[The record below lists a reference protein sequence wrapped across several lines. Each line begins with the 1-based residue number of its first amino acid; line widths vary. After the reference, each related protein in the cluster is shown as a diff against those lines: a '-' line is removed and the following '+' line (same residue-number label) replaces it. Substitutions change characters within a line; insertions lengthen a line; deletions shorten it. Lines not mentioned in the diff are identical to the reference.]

1 MSEKIIVNSIICP
14 NRRTSFSFS
23 LFHSLFLFSFLSSF
37 SQTCRLRFAA
47 DIEFRDLLVR
57 EWTPEFSRN
66 VKRVLPSSYEF
77 LHCLFLFP
85 FDPSLFS
92 LSLSLSL
99 PLTHSSLPP
108 LSLSFYL
115 VSFPDPRG
123 CSAAFTFV
131 FLSSFRFSCLSFSV
145 SPHSRVAQHRFPA
158 DKSVMAITRN
168 GNSRDRDLRVLCD
181 HRGSNTHREFTV
193 PFKHAV

>member
-14 NRRTSFSFS
+14 NRWTSFSFS

-92 LSLSLSL
+92 LSLSL
-99 PLTHSSLPP
+99 PLTHFSLPPP
-108 LSLSFYL
+108 LSLFLSSQFSRPSRLQRGVYL
-115 VSFPDPRG
+115 CFPILLPFFVSLLFRF
-123 CSAAFTFV
+123 AAFT
-131 FLSSFRFSCLSFSV
+131 RRTAPFS
-145 SPHSRVAQHRFPA
+145 
-158 DKSVMAITRN
+158 
-168 GNSRDRDLRVLCD
+168 
-181 HRGSNTHREFTV
+181 RG
-193 PFKHAV
+193 